1 MMATRLSLKFFIIKF
16 CLITGAFL
24 CSLGTHAQT
33 ALQPSIVVTGKAEPT
48 LDAEAAQLGLSAQIK
63 DAPQSLSVIT
73 QSLLREA
80 KATTLSRTLA
90 LDASLSDAY
99 NAVGYIENVQ
109 IRGFLLDSVN
119 NYQRNG
125 LPTLN
130 YAPFAAENKSQIE
143 ILKGVS
149 GLQASVSAPGG
160 LINYVVKRPTNEPI
174 SELNLSIAPRGG
186 KSVSLDVSRAD
197 ASNGIALRL
206 NAAHE
211 ELRPAVFHAEGAR
224 SLLSAYLTWAA
235 STRTSVEVDLEWQR
249 KRQLEQPGF
258 GLLDAS
264 GTGTATTL
272 PRLAF
277 NDPTAIDPRTN
288 LNAQPW
294 SLPYEQKFWTAAVSV
309 KHVLSDATTLKF
321 ALQTQRLVTN
331 DRIAF
336 ADGSGGIY
344 PGASGNGDIDL
355 YDFRSENERRS
366 LTAAQAGITHRF
378 VLGGMPHALNAAL
391 QSYQQRF
398 APEATQAYNYV
409 GVTNQYAPVTLNA
422 NPSKEGLNS
431 PNKERVTALVVSDQI
446 ALTQEAKLFIGL
458 RSSRIERSSALSNG
472 QEGTAYS
479 QQITTPSG
487 GITYAVSPY
496 LTGYISLGQ
505 GIESEVVPNRAEFIN
520 AGQAL
525 PALKS
530 RQKEIGI
537 KWQPSARLLATAAVF
552 DIEKPYSEKVIIDA
566 DKSLLVAGGK
576 HARHTGL
583 ELSATGAVTPQLSVA
598 ASAMRLNARYTHA
611 IDATLIG
618 QHVTNVAPFTAALF
632 ADYKLEA
639 IKGLSVNTRLR
650 YDGKKPVFTDR
661 SVELPA
667 ATQWDLGT
675 RYKAGDITWR
685 LSVEN
690 VLNRASW
697 KEAPTQPWGGIYLFP
712 SAARSISLTTQIDL

>member
-1 MMATRLSLKFFIIKF
+1 MATQHSLKFS
-16 CLITGAFL
+16 LISSALLCAF
-24 CSLGTHAQT
+24 TTAHAQT
-33 ALQPSIVVTGKAEPT
+33 AVQPGIVVTGKAEPT
-48 LDAEAAQLGLSAQIK
+48 LDADAAQLGLSTQIK
-63 DAPQSLSVIT
+63 DAPQSLNVIT
-73 QSLLREA
+73 QSLLRETQ
-80 KATTLSRTLA
+80 ATSLSRTLA

-160 LINYVVKRPTNEPI
+160 LINYVVKRPGTEPLT
-174 SELNLSIAPRGG
+174 ELNLGLAPRGG

-197 ASNGIALRL
+197 AANGVALRL
-206 NAAHE
+206 NAVHE
-211 ELRPAVFHAEGAR
+211 ELRPAVFNAQGAR

-235 STRTSVEVDLEWQR
+235 SAHTTVDVDLEWQR

-258 GLLDAS
+258 GLLDANN
-264 GTGTATTL
+264 TGTAATL
-272 PRLAF
+272 PRIAF

-309 KHVLSDATTLKF
+309 KHALSETTTLRF

-336 ADGSGGIY
+336 PDGSYPIY
-344 PGASGNGDIDL
+344 PGAAANGDMDL
-355 YDFRSENERRS
+355 YDYRSENERRS

-378 VLGGMPHALNAAL
+378 TLGGMPHVLNAAL
-391 QSYQQRF
+391 ESYQQRF
-398 APEATQAYNYV
+398 TPEAMQAYNYV
-409 GVTNQYAPVTLNA
+409 GVTNQYAPVTLSA
-422 NPSKEGLNS
+422 NPSKEGLNTS
-431 PNKERVTALVVSDQI
+431 NKERVTALVVSDQI
-446 ALTQEAKLFIGL
+446 ALTQEAKLYLGV

-472 QEGTAYS
+472 EEHTAYS
-479 QQITTPSG
+479 QQVNTPSA
-487 GITYAVSPY
+487 GITYLLGPY
-496 LTGYISLGQ
+496 LTGYASLGQ

-530 RQKEIGI
+530 RQKEIGV
-537 KWQPSARLLATAAVF
+537 KWQASSRLLATAAVF
-552 DIEKPYSEKVIIDA
+552 DIEKPYSEKVAIDA
-566 DKSLLVAGGK
+566 STSQLVAGGK

-598 ASAMRLNARYTHA
+598 ASAMRLNARYTQA
-611 IDATLIG
+611 IAAALVG

-639 IKGLSVNTRLR
+639 IKGLSMNTRVR
-650 YDGKKPVFTDR
+650 YDSKKPVLPDR

-667 ATQWDLGT
+667 ATQWDIGT
-675 RYKAGDITWR
+675 RYRAGDITWR

-690 VLNRASW
+690 LLNRASW

-712 SAARSISLTTQIDL
+712 SSARSISLTAQIDL